1 MKNKLFHSLTF
12 LVLCALML
20 CMASCG
26 AATNKGDVDNGYI
39 EMLPGEKPEM
49 GVQNGDLTLDSI
61 TDPNRK
67 IIKTY
72 NLNAETKE
80 FDTVLTELLALI
92 NEHGGYV
99 EQNSISNHT
108 YNTRGERYA
117 NYTIR
122 IPAEKAEDFVG
133 SIGNLLNVTRNS
145 STVEDVSETYYS
157 IEAVLEELEAERD
170 SLLAMME
177 SLNSKEDYNFW
188 LTLQQRLSEIKQEI
202 AVYQAQLKNYDS
214 KVAYS
219 TIDLSINEVVEY
231 TPDARP
237 DFLARLGDAFVGGW
251 TAFAECLQG
260 IAIAL
265 VAVFP
270 FLLIPAGV
278 AVVVVILVR
287 RARMKK

>member
-26 AATNKGDVDNGYI
+26 AAVNEGDVDNGYI

-61 TDPNRK
+61 TAPNRK

-145 STVEDVSETYYS
+145 STVEVVSET
-157 IEAVLEELEAERD
+157 
-170 SLLAMME
+170 
-177 SLNSKEDYNFW
+177 
-188 LTLQQRLSEIKQEI
+188 
-202 AVYQAQLKNYDS
+202 
-214 KVAYS
+214 
-219 TIDLSINEVVEY
+219 
-231 TPDARP
+231 
-237 DFLARLGDAFVGGW
+237 
-251 TAFAECLQG
+251 
-260 IAIAL
+260 
-265 VAVFP
+265 
-270 FLLIPAGV
+270 
-278 AVVVVILVR
+278 
-287 RARMKK
+287 